1 KPLQRRASIQCRGRG
16 TDKKQ
21 IPVFVLCCQPSDRLL
36 GNRASELPQR
46 QPHRAAPLH
55 LKTNSEAHSHRHS
68 VDRRAKPEDRRSPR
82 SPLHEKKRG
91 TGVSDMETKLY
102 EAQEELKMLRDRLAL
117 AEAAKVDAQQ
127 ALEIAK
133 KQIPSAIPGM
143 KAEEEENLLLQQDSE
158 ETSVVT
164 QQAKIEEESVNSACT
179 TDVFQ
184 VVAPTE
190 PTNVENDDHSKTGE
204 EATVTEKEEEEAET
218 AVENEK
224 GGKDQMVDK
233 KEEQQ
238 RDGVELPNLLDLV
251 ELEDATDV
259 GIVMEENVLTK
270 TTAET
275 QTVRTAAAARAKEEE
290 LAEKLRSTE
299 EELKQSREK
308 SKLLT
313 EQLQAAVGAK
323 SMLEEEMKRL
333 RVQTEQWRKAAE
345 TAAAALAAGDDVGH
359 EEWGSRLTDGDAMGE
374 EGAAGKR
381 KGAGVR
387 VFGDLWKKK
396 GQRK

>member
-1 KPLQRRASIQCRGRG
+1 MPRS
-16 TDKKQ
+16 
-21 IPVFVLCCQPSDRLL
+21 
-36 GNRASELPQR
+36 RASELPPRLPQ
-46 QPHRAAPLH
+46 RAAPLH
-55 LKTNSEAHSHRHS
+55 LKTNSEANSHRRS
-68 VDRRAKPEDRRSPR
+68 VDRRTKPEDRRSPR
-82 SPLHEKKRG
+82 SPLHDNKRV
-91 TGVSDMETKLY
+91 TGVYDMETKLG

-117 AEAAKVDAQQ
+117 AEAAKLDAQQ
-127 ALEIAK
+127 ALEMAT
-133 KQIPSAIPGM
+133 KQIPSAIPVV
-143 KAEEEENLLLQQDSE
+143 KAEEEENLLLQQGSE
-158 ETSVVT
+158 ETSKVT
-164 QQAKIEEESVNSACT
+164 HEAKIEEESVNSART
-179 TDVFQ
+179 ADVFE

-190 PTNVENDDHSKTGE
+190 PTNVENDDHRKPGE
-204 EATVTEKEEEEAET
+204 EATVTEKEEEEAKT

-224 GGKDQMVDK
+224 DGNDQMVDK

-251 ELEDATDV
+251 ELEDTTEV
-259 GIVMEENVLTK
+259 GIVLEENVLIK
-270 TTAET
+270 TTAKS
-275 QTVRTAAAARAKEEE
+275 QPVRTAAAARAKEEE

-308 SKLLT
+308 AELLT

-323 SMLEEEMKRL
+323 SMLDEEMKRL

-359 EEWGSRLTDGDAMGE
+359 EEWGPALMDGDAMGE
-374 EGAAGKR
+374 ERAVGKR

>member
-1 KPLQRRASIQCRGRG
+1 MPRS
-16 TDKKQ
+16 
-21 IPVFVLCCQPSDRLL
+21 
-36 GNRASELPQR
+36 RASELPQR
-46 QPHRAAPLH
+46 QPQRAAPLH
-55 LKTNSEAHSHRHS
+55 LKTNSEANSHQRS

-91 TGVSDMETKLY
+91 TGVPDVETKLG

-117 AEAAKVDAQQ
+117 AEAAKLDAQR
-127 ALEIAK
+127 ALEMAK
-133 KQIPSAIPGM
+133 KQIPSAIPVV
-143 KAEEEENLLLQQDSE
+143 KAEEEENILLQQDSE
-158 ETSVVT
+158 ETSEVT
-164 QQAKIEEESVNSACT
+164 QEAKIEEESVDSART
-179 TDVFQ
+179 TDVFE

-190 PTNVENDDHSKTGE
+190 PTNVENDDHSKPGE
-204 EATVTEKEEEEAET
+204 EATVTEKEEEDKEEEEAKT

-224 GGKDQMVDK
+224 YVKDQMVDK

-238 RDGVELPNLLDLV
+238 RGGVELPNLLDLV
-251 ELEDATDV
+251 EFEDTTEV
-259 GIVMEENVLTK
+259 GIVLEENVLAK
-270 TTAET
+270 TTAES
-275 QTVRTAAAARAKEEE
+275 QTVRTADAARAKEEE

-308 SKLLT
+308 AELLT

-359 EEWGSRLTDGDAMGE
+359 EEWGPALMDGDAMGE
-374 EGAAGKR
+374 EGAVGKR

>member
-1 KPLQRRASIQCRGRG
+1 
-16 TDKKQ
+16 
-21 IPVFVLCCQPSDRLL
+21 
-36 GNRASELPQR
+36 
-46 QPHRAAPLH
+46 
-55 LKTNSEAHSHRHS
+55 
-68 VDRRAKPEDRRSPR
+68 
-82 SPLHEKKRG
+82 
-91 TGVSDMETKLY
+91 METKLG

-117 AEAAKVDAQQ
+117 AEAAKLDAQQ
-127 ALEIAK
+127 ALEMAK
-133 KQIPSAIPGM
+133 KQLPSAIPVV

-158 ETSVVT
+158 ETSEVT
-164 QQAKIEEESVNSACT
+164 RVAKIEEESVDSART
-179 TDVFQ
+179 TDVFE

-190 PTNVENDDHSKTGE
+190 PTNVENDDHSKPGE
-204 EATVTEKEEEEAET
+204 EATVTEKEEEEEAKT

-224 GGKDQMVDK
+224 DRKDQMVDK

-238 RDGVELPNLLDLV
+238 RGGVELPNLLDLV
-251 ELEDATDV
+251 ELEDTAEV
-259 GIVMEENVLTK
+259 GIVLEETVLAK
-270 TTAET
+270 TTAES
-275 QTVRTAAAARAKEEE
+275 QTVRTADAARAKEEE

-308 SKLLT
+308 AELLT

-359 EEWGSRLTDGDAMGE
+359 EEWGPALMDGEAMGE
-374 EGAAGKR
+374 EGAVGKR

>member
-1 KPLQRRASIQCRGRG
+1 MPRS
-16 TDKKQ
+16 
-21 IPVFVLCCQPSDRLL
+21 
-36 GNRASELPQR
+36 RASELPQR
-46 QPHRAAPLH
+46 QPQRAAPLH
-55 LKTNSEAHSHRHS
+55 LKTNSEANSHQRS

-91 TGVSDMETKLY
+91 TGVSDVETKLG

-117 AEAAKVDAQQ
+117 AEAAKLDAQR
-127 ALEIAK
+127 ALEMAK
-133 KQIPSAIPGM
+133 KQIPSDIPVV
-143 KAEEEENLLLQQDSE
+143 KAEEEENLLLQHDSE
-158 ETSVVT
+158 GTSEVT
-164 QQAKIEEESVNSACT
+164 QEAKIEEESVDSART
-179 TDVFQ
+179 TDVFE

-190 PTNVENDDHSKTGE
+190 PTNVENDDHSKPGE
-204 EATVTEKEEEEAET
+204 EATVTEKEEEEEAKT

-224 GGKDQMVDK
+224 YGKDQMVDK

-238 RDGVELPNLLDLV
+238 RGGVELPNLLDLV
-251 ELEDATDV
+251 ELEDTTEV
-259 GIVMEENVLTK
+259 GIVLEENVFAK
-270 TTAET
+270 TTAES
-275 QTVRTAAAARAKEEE
+275 QTVRTADAARAKEEE

-308 SKLLT
+308 AELLT

-359 EEWGSRLTDGDAMGE
+359 EEWGPALMDGDAMG
-374 EGAAGKR
+374 R
-381 KGAGVR
+381 KGRGEAEGAGVR
-387 VFGDLWKKK
+387 VFGDL
-396 GQRK
+396 